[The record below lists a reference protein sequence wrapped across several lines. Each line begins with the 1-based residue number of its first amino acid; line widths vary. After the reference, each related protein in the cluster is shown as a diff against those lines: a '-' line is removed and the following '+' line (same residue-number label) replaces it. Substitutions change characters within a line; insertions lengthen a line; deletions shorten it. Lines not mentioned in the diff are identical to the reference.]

1 MFCLHCGRKISDT
14 ANFCKYCG
22 TSTKPP
28 KKTCPNC
35 KHENDDNS
43 IYCEECGARI
53 ENEEPPVAVSNECE
67 TNAAIETKTSNKR
80 LKDKLEK
87 AFSIALMI
95 ATIVFFVVTIGLSFG
110 RYAVQ
115 YAISSSSSI
124 STDDIVTKID
134 FSYLINAVK
143 SLKDLPA
150 SDSVAAQIERINSMV
165 SILSTF
171 IVAIVG
177 IVTVIAISIV
187 GIVKESINLSKG
199 KPLQKSK
206 LLLANIIV
214 FLAFSSY
221 LTSAG
226 INTNLLGI
234 DYSRYSLGYSPLI
247 VIVFGSILLLLRLA
261 YWLALNFDKNKIRLF
276 VSDSLMVISIIV
288 SIVLIVFLS
297 GDYASVTEPFGSG
310 AIGNIFVGSGLLS
323 SYRIKMSALATNSV
337 SSSPSISTLNK
348 LIVIYNT
355 FFFLALSFMIT
366 IPVLLYRFLQ
376 GIYKRTRDL
385 FFIVLPSIVAFLSLS
400 LMIFVPIETAI
411 AKSIYSEV
419 GTFYSIGVGNIVVFV
434 LSIVVLGLGI
444 AAFVLREKKTDG
456 ETAR

>member
-1 MFCLHCGRKISDT
+1 MRHKNRKR
-14 ANFCKYCG
+14 
-22 TSTKPP
+22 
-28 KKTCPNC
+28 KT
-35 KHENDDNS
+35 
-43 IYCEECGARI
+43 
-53 ENEEPPVAVSNECE
+53 PVAVSNEHE
-67 TNAAIETKTSNKR
+67 IKAARETKTSNKL

-124 STDDIVTKID
+124 SADDIVTKID

-143 SLKDLPA
+143 SLKDLPSSGGSIA
-150 SDSVAAQIERINSMV
+150 VQIERINSMV
-165 SILSTF
+165 SILSVF
-171 IVAIVG
+171 IVAIIG
-177 IVTVIAISIV
+177 IVAVIAISVI

-199 KPLQKSK
+199 RLLQKSK
-206 LLLANIIV
+206 LLLASIIV
-214 FLAFSSY
+214 FTTFSSY
-221 LTSAG
+221 LASIG
-226 INTNLLGI
+226 ININLLGV
-234 DYSRYSLGYSPLI
+234 DYSHYSLGYSPLI

-261 YWLALNFDKNKIRLF
+261 YWLAFNFDRNKVRLF
-276 VSDSLMVISIIV
+276 VGDSLMAISIIV

-297 GDYASVTEPFGSG
+297 GDYASITEPLGSAG
-310 AIGNIFVGSGLLS
+310 GNVFAGSGLLS
-323 SYRIKMSALATNSV
+323 SYQMKMSALVNSS

-348 LIVIYNT
+348 LIVVYNT
-355 FFFLALSFMIT
+355 FFFLASAFTIT
-366 IPVLLYRFLQ
+366 IPVLLYCFLQ

-385 FFIVLPSIVAFLSLS
+385 SLVILPSVIAFLSLS

-419 GTFYSIGVGNIVVFV
+419 NILSSIGVGNIVVFV
-434 LSIVVLGLGI
+434 LSIIVLGLGI